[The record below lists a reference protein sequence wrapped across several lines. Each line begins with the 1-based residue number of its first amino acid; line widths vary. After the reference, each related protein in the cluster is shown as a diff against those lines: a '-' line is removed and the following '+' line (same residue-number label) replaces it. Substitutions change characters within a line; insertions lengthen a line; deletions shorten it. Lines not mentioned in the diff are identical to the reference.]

1 MAKNKIYYRSGQGFR
16 LKLTGAE
23 GEPLPLDEIDWCGR
37 LYTGTTDDHYII
49 SHTAAEGW
57 LNCAP
62 VPEQAGE
69 VYVDL
74 QNCNLLPGSLMLA
87 IETSDGA
94 RYKFALDIELVPCP
108 VTNVTATV
116 EATLPVVPV
125 SLAPYQA
132 QLGTKADA
140 ANVYTKTETDAKL
153 GTKADKATTLAGY
166 GITDVCVHGGGEL
179 LDIGRE
185 TYQFVKFSRW
195 DENAKETKAALA
207 TKADAAETTA
217 ALETKADAAETTAA
231 LATKADA
238 AETSAALETKADA
251 AAVYTKA
258 ETDTK
263 LATKANAA
271 DIYTKTEADTKLG
284 TKANA
289 ADVYTKA
296 EADSKLGTKANTA
309 DVYTKAET
317 DTKLGTKANAADV
330 YTKAETDTALVAK
343 QDKLEDSADIHVDT
357 NSLTLTDAAKQA
369 LFVDMWL
376 KANDI
381 YYPAGLS
388 FGYDEETGL
397 FSLRWEN
404 DKANTSKYFLD
415 DITYEDAL
423 KIYHNPMCAPFGYS
437 SMGVTPRVS
446 LPPVNYHVGSGP
458 VYSVDVSDNTCMGGS
473 NKSDVIIL
481 SGISSNN
488 VANFYQPFSLTGD
501 TRVKAIIGWLSTT
514 GEGRLK
520 NAITTCSAPKLEYL
534 RIYLKQNFNI
544 AKCPVLDLGS
554 FQFMVAH
561 ASNTAA
567 ITITVHPDVYAK
579 LTDTDNTEWHKVLT
593 DGAAKNISFATV

>member
-140 ANVYTKTETDAKL
+140 ANVYTKTETDTKLGTKADAANVYTKTETDAKL

-271 DIYTKTEADTKLG
+271 DI
-284 TKANA
+284 
-289 ADVYTKA
+289 
-296 EADSKLGTKANTA
+296 
-309 DVYTKAET
+309 
-317 DTKLGTKANAADV
+317 